1 MVSRLSGASLALVG
15 NTTAR
20 MHELAAAD
28 RVLRMP
34 IPLSRR
40 ISFVSL
46 RGGSGTS
53 STAAYVASIYAR
65 RRSGMVLG
73 VDAAPGE
80 AGLTWHAGVPDG
92 AVQRPSGAR
101 LTARRAT
108 DAIDGLPRTRAG
120 LYTLDLG
127 AEPGAGRSG
136 TVPPGAAAWQEQLPP
151 IARFFDVVT
160 ADWGARS
167 WRLDLAAV
175 AAASHVVCLV
185 SRADRHAL
193 EDAAAVVPAL
203 LGHED
208 RPRVVL
214 AAVDVGRT
222 GGRAAPLLARRLDV
236 PVCAVPYDA
245 ARAATRP
252 ASSTALATRTRIAY
266 TALATTLL
274 REAQR

>member
-1 MVSRLSGASLALVG
+1 VGRLTSSLSGASLALVG
-15 NTTAR
+15 DTTAR

-40 ISFVSL
+40 VSFVSL

-65 RRSGMVLG
+65 RRTGMVLG
-73 VDAAPGE
+73 VDAAPGG

-92 AVQRPSGAR
+92 ALQRPSGAR
-101 LTARRAT
+101 LAARRAA

-127 AEPGAGRSG
+127 ADSVTGS
-136 TVPPGAAAWQEQLPP
+136 PGAAAWQEQLPP
-151 IARFFDVVT
+151 IARFFDVVA
-160 ADWGARS
+160 ADWGVRS
-167 WRLDLAAV
+167 WRLDLAPV

-185 SRADRHAL
+185 ARADRHAL

-203 LGHED
+203 LEHED

-214 AAVDVGRT
+214 ASVDVGRT
-222 GGRAAPLLARRLDV
+222 GGRAAPLLSRRLGV
-236 PVCAVPYDA
+236 PVLAIPYDA